1 VLSNTTT
8 DPYLKSYYL
17 GKPKLVLVCIDQ
29 LLSAWQIMHHT
40 YPEKIDEAVD
50 SPALLSRMRCE
61 LEELFPN
68 ARTFRRPGLD

>member
-1 VLSNTTT
+1 
-8 DPYLKSYYL
+8 
-17 GKPKLVLVCIDQ
+17 